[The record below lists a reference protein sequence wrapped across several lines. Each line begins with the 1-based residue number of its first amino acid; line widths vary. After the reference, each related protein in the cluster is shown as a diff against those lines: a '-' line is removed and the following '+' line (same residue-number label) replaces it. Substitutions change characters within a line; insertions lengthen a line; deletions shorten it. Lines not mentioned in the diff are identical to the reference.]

1 MPHGTVH
8 ARAHAARLPAFHD
21 FADLIKDERRHLTDV
36 TEVLVREAYPLRS
49 AGTVISC
56 VLRCRDELLRAGVR
70 AGLAD
75 AAESMARSRLGMPRR
90 HG

>member
-8 ARAHAARLPAFHD
+8 ATTVPAFRD

-49 AGTVISC
+49 AGTVITC
-56 VLRCRDELLRAGVR
+56 VMRCRDELLRAGVR

-75 AAESMARSRLGMPRR
+75 AAESMARARLGMPRR
-90 HG
+90 RT